1 MKKTDKSKLYL
12 LYFKKIEKI
21 INEIVEEDYS
31 IPPDVL
37 WSSNR
42 RMAVAFCRQCIYY
55 TLHKVMGIS
64 CNSCGEILN
73 KDHGT
78 ILYGAKKIQDYL
90 DVDPQ
95 LGAAVKSLSK
105 KITDRVERDLFA

>member
-1 MKKTDKSKLYL
+1 MKTEKSKLYL

-21 INEIVEEDYS
+21 INEIVEEDYN
-31 IPPDVL
+31 ITPEVL

-64 CNSCGEILN
+64 SNSCGEILN

-95 LGAAVKSLSK
+95 LGAAVRSLSK
-105 KITDRVERDLFA
+105 KITDRVEQELFA